1 MRCALSS
8 QVVQSDHMEKKESK
22 MMRWISALVTVLL
35 ILAVMLCV
43 YVVFQLLSDG
53 YANVGGFMMF
63 RVVTG
68 SMEPTISIGTLM
80 VTQEVDIST
89 IRVGDIVC
97 FRTYDS
103 QIYGSIVTHRV
114 VNILQES
121 AGILLETKGDANIVA
136 DGYYVSRENF
146 VGKVIWYTGDGS
158 VLASI
163 FGFFTNK
170 VGFLGCIVFPCLLLA
185 GFILQGSVKS
195 IRQELEQARQE
206 LNNPT
211 PSNSEPADPLASMTQ
226 EEYAEMMERIRSE
239 LTRELIQQPRAP
251 EGEHH
256 VENCEEE
263 SHTTE

>member
-1 MRCALSS
+1 MRG
-8 QVVQSDHMEKKESK
+8 
-22 MMRWISALVTVLL
+22 ISALVTILL
-35 ILAVMLCV
+35 ILAVMLCI

-89 IRVGDIVC
+89 IQVGDIVC

-114 VNILQES
+114 VNIIEDA

-185 GFILQGSVKS
+185 GFVLQGSVNS
-195 IRQELEQARQE
+195 IRQEMERARQE
-206 LNNPT
+206 LNNPAS
-211 PSNSEPADPLASMTQ
+211 PVAEPADPLASMTQ
-226 EEYAEMMERIRSE
+226 EEYAEMIERIRSE
-239 LTRELIQQPRAP
+239 LTKELIQQPRAP

-256 VENCEEE
+256 VENCEEG